1 MLGTLGRH
9 GCHRPMSI
17 LRRCIAAETRIR
29 GCGTLALGS
38 AIGSERQDAF
48 QESKASQNSMDCAV
62 LPCIAR
68 QKHPV
73 STVCNCMKN
82 EGPLDGRRAVRTQYL
97 SIIDPAPSTAQGGVK
112 RCHPEIMRDGEG
124 IIVTTKLRVCWQI
137 VYLQIPIRNIR

>member
-62 LPCIAR
+62 LPCISR

-82 EGPLDGRRAVRTQYL
+82 EGPLDGRRAG
-97 SIIDPAPSTAQGGVK
+97 PN
-112 RCHPEIMRDGEG
+112 
-124 IIVTTKLRVCWQI
+124 
-137 VYLQIPIRNIR
+137 PILKYYRSGSFHGAGWRKEVSSGDHERR